1 MKMVESQS
9 VMESLGLHLRSICLI
24 VIVVGAVTGGNLW
37 LNRGAPPLGYERY
50 SGYGFSIEY
59 RKDMFV
65 STAGLG
71 GGPVS
76 NKSGSLEGRLE
87 SAGLEQFGVIW
98 LTSDAFPSHVPT
110 SDPEAALDYIF
121 ALVELGGTQIA
132 CRGELRTSN
141 KDDHEM
147 LFQYFNIT
155 EPRIIIPGII
165 GAWYCD
171 EDDRILMLYL
181 VYVPDLNQP
190 DVLSKDLEQRWQH
203 YLDSL
208 VCHSGTH

>member
-1 MKMVESQS
+1 MAESQS
-9 VMESLGLHLRSICLI
+9 VTESLGLNLRSICLM
-24 VIVVGAVTGGNLW
+24 VIVVGAITGGNLW

-59 RKDMFV
+59 RKDMLV

-71 GGPVS
+71 GGSVS

-87 SAGLEQFGVIW
+87 SAGFEQFGVIW
-98 LTSDAFPSHVPT
+98 LTSEAVPT
-110 SDPEAALDYIF
+110 PFRMHARDPEAVLEYLF
-121 ALVELGGTQIA
+121 ASVELSGTQITG
-132 CRGELRTSN
+132 RGEIKTST
-141 KDDHEM
+141 KDGHEIF
-147 LFQYFNIT
+147 FQYFNIT
-155 EPRIIIPGII
+155 EPRITIPGII

-181 VYVPDLNQP
+181 IHVPDLNHP
-190 DVLSKDLEQRWQH
+190 DVLSQDLEQRWQH